1 MRESDAMKWVRQV
14 RDEISTEI
22 RGLSP
27 KQRIE
32 YLKEQSKKAKPPAF
46 ILEAIKSWI
55 VGKAAYPAYL
65 VTILR

>member
-14 RDEISTEI
+14 RDEISTEV

-32 YLKEQSKKAKPPAF
+32 YLKEQSKKAREVMG
-46 ILEAIKSWI
+46 LKSI
-55 VGKAAYPAYL
+55 AKV
-65 VTILR
+65 